1 MRTVFLGTPDEAV
14 PTLAALLGISE
25 VVMAISQ
32 PARPRGRGLR
42 VDSSPVEDAAAA
54 WGIPV
59 RTPTNPEELG
69 EAVATAGADVAVVA
83 AYGRLV
89 PGRILAMP
97 VAGFVNVHF
106 SLLPRWRGASP
117 VTRALLAGDA
127 ETGVT
132 LMVMDEGLDT
142 GPTLTT
148 SVVPIRPTD
157 TTGTLTARLAGAGAS
172 LVAEHLA
179 AFVAGDLSSTPQDD
193 ALATA
198 AGKVSVEEAFL
209 DPARHGHIAIDRAI
223 RAFHPRPGAWG
234 VVDGTRLKVLGAA
247 PMDAEPP
254 TPGTVELRDGDAV
267 LGAVGGAL
275 RLVTVQPEGKA
286 PMGAEAWM
294 HGRRGVPARFE
305 RP

>member
-42 VDSSPVEDAAAA
+42 VDSSPVEEAAAA
-54 WGIPV
+54 WGVPL
-59 RTPTNPEELG
+59 RTPRNRAELG
-69 EAVATAGADVAVVA
+69 EVVAEAESDVAVVA
-83 AYGRLV
+83 AYGRVV
-89 PGRILAMP
+89 PGRVLAMP
-97 VAGFVNVHF
+97 AAGFVNVHF

-117 VTRALLAGDA
+117 VTRALLAGDT

-142 GPTLTT
+142 GPMLAT
-148 SVVPIRPTD
+148 SVIPIRPTD
-157 TTGTLTARLAGAGAS
+157 TTGTLTARLAGAGAA
-172 LVAEHLA
+172 LVSEHLA
-179 AFVAGDLSSTPQDD
+179 VFVGGELTATRQDD

-198 AGKVSVEEAFL
+198 AAKVSVEEAFL
-209 DPARHGHIAIDRAI
+209 DPSRHSRIAIDRAI

-234 VVDGTRLKVLGAA
+234 MVDGVRLKVLGAV
-247 PMDAEPP
+247 PIDADPP
-254 TPGTVELRDGDAV
+254 SPGTVELRDGDVV

-275 RLVTVQPEGKA
+275 GLVTVQPEGRA
-286 PMGAEAWM
+286 VMDAVAWM
-294 HGRRGVPARFE
+294 NGRRGVPARFE

>member
-1 MRTVFLGTPDEAV
+1 MRTVFVGTPEEAV

-42 VDSSPVEDAAAA
+42 VDSSPVEEAATA
-54 WGIPV
+54 WDIPV
-59 RTPTNPEELG
+59 RTPTNRAELG
-69 EAVATAGADVAVVA
+69 EAVAESESDVAVVA
-83 AYGRLV
+83 AYGRIV
-89 PGRILAMP
+89 SGRILAMP

-117 VTRALLAGDA
+117 VTRALLAGDT

-142 GPTLTT
+142 GPMLAT
-148 SVVPIRPTD
+148 SVMPIRPTD
-157 TTGTLTARLAGAGAS
+157 TTGTLTARLAGSGAS
-172 LVAEHLA
+172 LVADHLT
-179 AFVAGDLSSTPQDD
+179 AFVAGDLSARPQED

-198 AGKVSVEEAFL
+198 AAKVSVEEAFL
-209 DPARHGHIAIDRAI
+209 DPARHGHVAIDRAI

-234 VVDGTRLKVLGAA
+234 MVDGARLKVLSAS
-247 PMDAEPP
+247 PMDADPP
-254 TPGTVELRDGDAV
+254 APGTVELRDGDAV

-275 RLVTVQPEGKA
+275 RLITVQPEGKA
-286 PMGAEAWM
+286 PMDAVAWM
-294 HGRRGVPARFE
+294 NGRRGATARFE

>member
-1 MRTVFLGTPDEAV
+1 MRTVFLGTPEEAV

-42 VDSSPVEDAAAA
+42 VDASPVEEAAAA

-59 RTPTNPEELG
+59 RTPTNRAEFG
-69 EAVATAGADVAVVA
+69 EAVEEAEADVAVVA
-83 AYGRLV
+83 AYGRIV
-89 PGRILAMP
+89 PGRVLAMP
-97 VAGFVNVHF
+97 EAGFVNVHF

-142 GPTLTT
+142 GPMLAT
-148 SVVPIRPTD
+148 SVVRIRPTD
-157 TTGTLTARLAGAGAS
+157 TTGTLTARLAGAGAA

-179 AFVAGDLSSTPQDD
+179 AFVAGDLTAAPQDD

-198 AGKVSVEEAFL
+198 AAKVSVEEAFL
-209 DPARHGHIAIDRAI
+209 DPARHSHVAIDRAI
-223 RAFHPRPGAWG
+223 RAFHPRPGAG
-234 VVDGTRLKVLGAA
+234 GMVDGTRLKVLGAV
-247 PMDAEPP
+247 PLDTEPP
-254 TPGTVELRDGDAV
+254 VPGMVEMRDGDAV
-267 LGAVGGAL
+267 LGAVGGAV

-286 PMGAEAWM
+286 PMDAAAWM
-294 HGRRGVPARFE
+294 HGRRGTPGRFE